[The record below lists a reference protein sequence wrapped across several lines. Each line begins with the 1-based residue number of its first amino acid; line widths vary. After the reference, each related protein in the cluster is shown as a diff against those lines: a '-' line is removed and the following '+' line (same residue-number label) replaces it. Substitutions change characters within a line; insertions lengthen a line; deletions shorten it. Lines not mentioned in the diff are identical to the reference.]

1 MITGRPRSLH
11 RTAAVAS
18 AVSAPSLI
26 VFGALAGWGLL
37 PVHVAVIAIAVIW
50 VSTALVI
57 SRTVADLVV
66 VREALDSLG
75 PDEDGEVIAR
85 QVARRVVPMAREI
98 WLAIARFG
106 RVWRE
111 RVRMAAEKLAAA
123 EAVIAA
129 VPDPLILLDERR
141 RIVRANAQAASFI
154 GITPEPRDLAAAFR
168 NPAVL
173 AAADAVLGGE
183 RARVVDFSL
192 TVPVERQLRA
202 RFARIDHPSP
212 DGAVAVLS
220 LHDITELKR
229 AEQMRADFIAN
240 ASHELRTPL
249 ATLIGFIET
258 LRGPARED
266 AEARERFLAIM
277 HEQASRMTRLV
288 EDLLSLSRIELNEH
302 VMPTNWLPL
311 GPLLRSVA
319 EALELRAGERG
330 MRILLALPPALPDVL
345 GDRDELAQVFQN
357 LIDNALKYGRPGTEI
372 TVGAE
377 TVLRRSRHGDVGS
390 IPFVSVAVRD
400 HGEGIAREHLPRL
413 TERFYRIDT
422 ARSRELGGTGLGLAI
437 VKHILNHHRG
447 FLEVESTP
455 GTGSVFTVFLRQHGA
470 GSFEPLP
477 ATVMEMQQNR
487 HSN

>member
-1 MITGRPRSLH
+1 MITGRPRSLY
-11 RTAAVAS
+11 RAAAVAS
-18 AVSAPSLI
+18 AVSAPSL
-26 VFGALAGWGLL
+26 VVLGALAGLGLL

-66 VREALDSLG
+66 VRDALDSLG
-75 PDEDGEVIAR
+75 PDEDGEVIGR
-85 QVARRVVPMAREI
+85 QVARRLVPMAREI

-111 RVRMAAEKLAAA
+111 RVRMADEKLAAA

-141 RIVRANAQAASFI
+141 RIVPANAQAAAFI

-220 LHDITELKR
+220 LYDITELKR

-258 LRGPARED
+258 LRGPARDD

-277 HEQASRMTRLV
+277 HGQASRMARLV
-288 EDLLSLSRIELNEH
+288 EDLMSLSRIELNEH
-302 VMPTNWLPL
+302 VMPRDRVALS
-311 GPLLRSVA
+311 PLLRQIA
-319 EALELRAGERG
+319 ETLELRAGDRDI
-330 MRILLALPPALPDVL
+330 RIRLAVPPDLPDVL

-357 LIDNALKYGRPGTEI
+357 LIDNAIKYGRSGSEI
-372 TVGAE
+372 MLQAE
-377 TVLRRSRHGDVGS
+377 TASPPTRGS
-390 IPFVSVAVRD
+390 SSSENAMVCVAVCD
-400 HGEGIAREHLPRL
+400 QGEGIPHEHLPRL
-413 TERFYRIDT
+413 TERFYRVDT
-422 ARSRELGGTGLGLAI
+422 ARSREMGGTGLGLAI

-455 GTGSVFTVFLRQHGA
+455 GVGSVFTVFLRA
-470 GSFEPLP
+470 
-477 ATVMEMQQNR
+477 
-487 HSN
+487 HSAQSAELASAVLR

>member
-1 MITGRPRSLH
+1 VITGRPRSLH

-18 AVSAPSLI
+18 AVSAPSL
-26 VFGALAGWGLL
+26 VVLGALAGLGLL

-141 RIVRANAQAASFI
+141 RIVPANAQAAAFI

-173 AAADAVLGGE
+173 AAADAVLRGE

-277 HEQASRMTRLV
+277 HGQASRMSRLV
-288 EDLLSLSRIELNEH
+288 EDLMSLSRIELNEH
-302 VMPTNWLPL
+302 VMPRDRVALS
-311 GPLLRSVA
+311 PLLRQIA
-319 EALELRAGERG
+319 ETLELRAGERDICI
-330 MRILLALPPALPDVL
+330 RLAVPPDLPDVL

-357 LIDNALKYGRPGTEI
+357 LIDNAIKYGRSGSEI
-372 TVGAE
+372 MLQAE
-377 TVLRRSRHGDVGS
+377 TASRPTRGS
-390 IPFVSVAVRD
+390 SSSENPMVCVAVCD
-400 HGEGIAREHLPRL
+400 QGEGIPREHLPRL
-413 TERFYRIDT
+413 TERFYRVDT
-422 ARSRELGGTGLGLAI
+422 ARSREMGGTGLGLAI

-455 GTGSVFTVFLRQHGA
+455 GVGSVFTVFLRA
-470 GSFEPLP
+470 
-477 ATVMEMQQNR
+477 
-487 HSN
+487 HSAQSAELASAVLR

>member
-1 MITGRPRSLH
+1 VIGRRALSLS
-11 RTAAVAS
+11 RVAALAS
-18 AVSAPSLI
+18 AVSAPGII
-26 VFGALAGWGLL
+26 VLAVLAGCGLL
-37 PVHVAVIAIAVIW
+37 AARPALIAGAIIL
-50 VSTALVI
+50 VSTALVSGRLVSDLAAVRDAVDTLGADEKAIGAI
-57 SRTVADLVV
+57 SRHTVRRFAPVAGELWPAVV
-66 VREALDSLG
+66 KLT
-75 PDEDGEVIAR
+75 
-85 QVARRVVPMAREI
+85 
-98 WLAIARFG
+98 

-111 RVRMAAEKLAAA
+111 RVGTAEGRLAAA

-129 VPDPLILLDERR
+129 VPNPLILLDERR
-141 RIVRANAQAASFI
+141 RIVGANAQAEAFL
-154 GITPEPRDLAAAFR
+154 GAAAGPRDLAAALR

-173 AAADAVLGGE
+173 AAADAVLRGE
-183 RARVVDFSL
+183 AARVVDFTV

-202 RFARIDHPSP
+202 RFARIDRPSL

-220 LHDITELKR
+220 LDDITQLKR

-266 AEARERFLAIM
+266 ADARDRFLAIM
-277 HEQASRMTRLV
+277 HQQSSRMTRLV

-302 VMPTNWLPL
+302 VMPKDRVAL
-311 GPLLRSVA
+311 GPLLHQVV

-330 MRILLALPPALPDVL
+330 MRILVSLPPALPEVL

-357 LIDNALKYGRPGTEI
+357 LVDNAIKYGRVGTEI
-372 TVGAE
+372 AVGAD
-377 TVLRRSRHGDVGS
+377 TARGPSRGGDAAA
-390 IPFVSVAVRD
+390 IPFVSVTVRD

-422 ARSRELGGTGLGLAI
+422 ARSREMGGTGLGLAI

-447 FLEVESTP
+447 LLEVESTP
-455 GTGSVFTVFLRQHGA
+455 GVGSLFTVFLRPHPA
-470 GSFEPLP
+470 GSLVNHF
-477 ATVMEMQQNR
+477 
-487 HSN
+487 

>member
-1 MITGRPRSLH
+1 M
-11 RTAAVAS
+11 AS
-18 AVSAPSLI
+18 AVSAPSL
-26 VFGALAGWGLL
+26 VVLGALAGLGLL

-66 VREALDSLG
+66 VRDALDSLG

-141 RIVRANAQAASFI
+141 RIVRANAQAAAFI

-202 RFARIDHPSP
+202 RFARIEHPSP

-220 LHDITELKR
+220 LYDITELKR

-277 HEQASRMTRLV
+277 HGQASRMSRLV
-288 EDLLSLSRIELNEH
+288 EDLMSLSRIELNEH
-302 VMPTNWLPL
+302 VMPRDRVALS
-311 GPLLRSVA
+311 PLLRQIA
-319 EALELRAGERG
+319 ETLELRAGERDICI
-330 MRILLALPPALPDVL
+330 RLAVPPDLPDVL

-357 LIDNALKYGRPGTEI
+357 LIDNAIKYGRSGSEI
-372 TVGAE
+372 TLRAE
-377 TVLRRSRHGDVGS
+377 TASRPNWGS
-390 IPFVSVAVRD
+390 SSSENAMVCVAVCD
-400 HGEGIAREHLPRL
+400 QGEGIPREHLPRL
-413 TERFYRIDT
+413 TERFYRVDT
-422 ARSRELGGTGLGLAI
+422 ARSREMGGTGLGLAI

-447 FLEVESTP
+447 FLEVESTA
-455 GTGSVFTVFLRQHGA
+455 GVGSVFTVFLRAHSAQSA
-470 GSFEPLP
+470 ELAS
-477 ATVMEMQQNR
+477 TVLR
-487 HSN
+487 